1 MWLNDARVRKETDP
15 TRLWFGAMETEDID
29 VVYKNDD
36 DMLPDQKHFKHV
48 FDSGRKIHHTSWKD
62 PKGINQG

>member
-1 MWLNDARVRKETDP
+1 
-15 TRLWFGAMETEDID
+15 METEDID
-29 VVYKNDD
+29 VVYLNDD

-48 FDSGRKIHHTSWKD
+48 FDSGRKIHHTSWKE